1 MSASL
6 GVVGEELPVRAQ
18 VHTINGF
25 SAHAD
30 QAELL
35 AWHARVGGRERTI
48 LVHGEA
54 TAMDRLA
61 GLLAPLPVSTPE
73 IGSHLEL

>member
-1 MSASL
+1 
-6 GVVGEELPVRAQ
+6 VPVRAR

-54 TAMDRLA
+54 GAMDRLA
-61 GLLAPLPVSTPE
+61 GLLAAVPVVMPA
-73 IGSHLEL
+73 IGSSLEL